1 MDLANLN
8 KVTAQSGLEV
18 TVLAL
23 ADSPVAKD
31 LTLSV
36 KLHGLFI
43 FVWNPSISSRGKDS
57 ELQVSTGEKNA
68 TDTQNE
74 RP

>member
-23 ADSPVAKD
+23 ADSSVAKD

-43 FVWNPSISSRGKDS
+43 FAGQLCLKPQHIIQGQRF
-57 ELQVSTGEKNA
+57 
-68 TDTQNE
+68 
-74 RP
+74 